1 VSHQQ
6 LALEMLRI
14 YQQPLTETST
24 AHSVFSMPSRAN
36 PRRRRARPLDQQER
50 KALLLEAAIRV
61 FARRGL
67 GGARHTEIAREAK
80 VSVPA
85 VFFYFPTREV
95 LVREVL
101 EEVSRFFES
110 MIEAVTSVERSAPEI
125 IMERLRTW
133 TEAVT
138 RYPEH
143 TCVILEWSTAIRSEA
158 WPLYLKHYER
168 VLARNR
174 ETIRNWRVAIGSD
187 RVDDSE
193 NDARVIA
200 ATGYVLSQMKMTR
213 VPMDKIERFMQTVV
227 RDTVGVDETVRDS
240 RHRASPKQPQRLG
253 SQTQA
258 GVAIP
263 SPIFTPREKIH
274 GSSSSSDA
282 LRMARGRSPGAP

>member
-1 VSHQQ
+1 
-6 LALEMLRI
+6 
-14 YQQPLTETST
+14 
-24 AHSVFSMPSRAN
+24 
-36 PRRRRARPLDQQER
+36 
-50 KALLLEAAIRV
+50 V

-85 VFFYFPTREV
+85 VFFYFPTREA

-101 EEVSRFFES
+101 EEVARFFEG
-110 MIEAVTSVERSAPEI
+110 MIEAVPSVERSAPEI

-133 TEAVT
+133 TEAV
-138 RYPEH
+138 RRFPDH

-168 VLARNR
+168 ILARNR
-174 ETIRNWRVAIGSD
+174 ETIRNWRTAIGSD
-187 RVDDSE
+187 RIEDSE

-227 RDTVGVDETVRDS
+227 RDTVGVDEAPQARARD
-240 RHRASPKQPQRLG
+240 A
-253 SQTQA
+253 
-258 GVAIP
+258 AIP
-263 SPIFTPREKIH
+263 LEATEPENIH

-282 LRMARGRSPGAP
+282 VRMARSRGPGASSERTRQA

>member
-1 VSHQQ
+1 
-6 LALEMLRI
+6 
-14 YQQPLTETST
+14 
-24 AHSVFSMPSRAN
+24 MPHRAAAK
-36 PRRRRARPLDQQER
+36 RRRARPLDQQER
-50 KALLLEAAIRV
+50 KALLIESAIRV

-85 VFFYFPTREV
+85 VFFYFPTREA

-101 EEVSRFFES
+101 EEVSRFFEGL
-110 MIEAVTSVERSAPEI
+110 IEAVSSDDRSAPEI

-133 TEAVT
+133 TDAVT
-138 RYPEH
+138 RYPDH

-168 VLARNR
+168 MLARNR
-174 ETIRNWRVAIGSD
+174 DTIRDWRIAIGSD

-213 VPMDKIERFMQTVV
+213 VPMESIERFLQTVV
-227 RDTVGVDETVRDS
+227 RDTVGVDEAPRAAARESKRVRHS
-240 RHRASPKQPQRLG
+240 G
-253 SQTQA
+253 SQTPA

-263 SPIFTPREKIH
+263 PGAAERENIH

-282 LRMARGRSPGAP
+282 VRLAGGRGPGTPQERARQA